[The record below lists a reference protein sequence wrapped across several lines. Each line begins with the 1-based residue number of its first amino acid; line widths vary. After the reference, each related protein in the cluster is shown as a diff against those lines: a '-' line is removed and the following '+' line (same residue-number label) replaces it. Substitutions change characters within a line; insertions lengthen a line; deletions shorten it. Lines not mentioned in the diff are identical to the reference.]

1 MCLYSSLPMT
11 TDDTPRQKKQ
21 ASNPINCCSMGAR
34 LKKSAC
40 IISRSFGCDTPPG
53 LRLMTKTCSTSGWFR
68 HSSRTPSPTMPVA
81 PVMIVL
87 TLMTLDSRHPL
98 VLPMPRRSYLKKCLE
113 TPRYQFAPRARCQ
126 IQKLTAWKFH
136 RLPPVATLK
145 LSQFPHLKKGCR
157 PVMPQGCQSVMSAF
171 TERIGG
177 YSASLDITLP
187 LPTL

>member
-1 MCLYSSLPMT
+1 
-11 TDDTPRQKKQ
+11 
-21 ASNPINCCSMGAR
+21 
-34 LKKSAC
+34 
-40 IISRSFGCDTPPG
+40 
-53 LRLMTKTCSTSGWFR
+53 MTKTCSTSGWFR

-136 RLPPVATLK
+136 RVHPTLK
-145 LSQFPHLKKGCR
+145 LSQFPHLKKGWR
-157 PVMPQGCQSVMSAF
+157 PVMARLCRARRCRTRRLPGVKLPCQIVSKSHAIDPF
-171 TERIGG
+171 ETAAIHRWSLST
-177 YSASLDITLP
+177 YASSTS
-187 LPTL
+187 